1 MKAKIL
7 LFLSAILI
15 ASSCKDIGTTLP
27 SASGS
32 RFEILVVMNDSS
44 WKAPS
49 GRALLELLNQDMPSL
64 PQSEPMLR
72 IAQCTQNEF
81 GDLFKPSRNLV
92 LTDISDKYTAPKII
106 YSTNRWAQPQAVV
119 RIVAP
124 NDTSFRTTIEQYGP
138 KILDYF
144 IKMERD
150 RQIRV
155 NKEFIN
161 YTAKNEVEEMFG
173 IHIDIPQGIIRS
185 TKGKDFYW
193 ITNDQP
199 NVRQDIV
206 IYSYPYKDKNTFTKE
221 YLIAKRDSVMK
232 ANLPGEFDGSYMGT
246 ELKYDDPNFKEV
258 WVNDGYCAE
267 LTGLWKIINGGGMG
281 GPFFSHTRL
290 DEINQRVIT
299 MEGFVFAPG
308 TAKRNHI
315 RYLEAVIYSA
325 KLPQEINAIKEVS
338 ITANKAAGN

>member
-1 MKAKIL
+1 MKSKIL
-7 LFLSAILI
+7 FFLSVLLI
-15 ASSCKDIGTTLP
+15 TSSCKDIGTTLP
-27 SASGS
+27 SVTGS

-49 GRALLELLNQDMPSL
+49 GRALLNLLNQDMPAL

-72 IAQCTQNEF
+72 ITQCTQNQF
-81 GDLFKPSRNLV
+81 GDLFKPTRNLL

-106 YSTNRWAQPQAVV
+106 YSKDKWAQPQAVV

-124 NDTSFRTTIEQYGP
+124 NDSSFRETIEQYGP

-144 IKMERD
+144 IKMERE
-150 RQIRV
+150 RQIYF
-155 NKEFIN
+155 NKEYIN
-161 YTAKNEVEEMFG
+161 HTAKNEVEEMFG
-173 IHIDIPQGIIRS
+173 IQIDIPQGIIRS

-206 IYSYPYKDKNTFTKE
+206 IYSYPYRDKNTFSKE

-232 ANLPGEFDGSYMGT
+232 ANLPGEFEGSYMGT
-246 ELKYDDPNFKEV
+246 ELKYDTPNFKEV

-267 LTGLWKIINGGGMG
+267 LTGLWKIMNGGGMG
-281 GPFFSHTRL
+281 GPFYSHTRL

-308 TAKRNHI
+308 TTKRNHI

-325 KLPQEINAIKEVS
+325 KLPQEINALKEISV
-338 ITANKAAGN
+338 TAGRIDK